1 MKSKPLMLTGLAVS
15 LTTFATNAVAQVSE
29 GYAHHGQ
36 MWSGGAHHG
45 WFGGPLMVLGAILL
59 IILVVLLVA
68 RVMGCTGGRCGR
80 HRSGGTAI
88 AILEERFAKG
98 EIDKAEFEDRK
109 AALKS

>member
-1 MKSKPLMLTGLAVS
+1 MISKPLMLTGLAVG
-15 LTTFATNAVAQVSE
+15 LTTFATSAFAQTAE
-29 GYAHHGQ
+29 GYGYHGQ

-45 WFGGPLMVLGAILL
+45 WFGGPFMVLGAILL
-59 IILVVLLVA
+59 IVLVVMVVGRL
-68 RVMGCTGGRCGR
+68 MGCTGGRCGR
-80 HRSGGTAI
+80 HRSGAGAI